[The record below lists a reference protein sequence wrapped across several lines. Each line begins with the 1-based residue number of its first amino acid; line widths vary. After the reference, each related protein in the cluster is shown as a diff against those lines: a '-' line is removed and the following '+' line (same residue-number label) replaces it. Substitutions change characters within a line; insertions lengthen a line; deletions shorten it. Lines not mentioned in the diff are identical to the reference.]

1 MNKWFDRADHQKFS
15 AERKSF
21 MSKKHLSQYNLYKIW
36 LKKILGPKKFWVQQ
50 YFESK
55 QMLYSKTCGSKKTLG
70 PKKNWVKQNYDSQPN

>member
-55 QMLYSKTCGSKKTLG
+55 QMWIQKNVRSKTKLGKTKL
-70 PKKNWVKQNYDSQPN
+70 